1 MFCWEYNID
10 QLFQPKANHLG
21 KTMRFF
27 DLTFIEVN
35 IQG

>member
-1 MFCWEYNID
+1 MFRRKSNID
-10 QLFQPKANHLG
+10 QLFQPKASHLG
-21 KTMRFF
+21 KIMRLF

>member
-1 MFCWEYNID
+1 MFWREHNID
-10 QLFQPKANHLG
+10 QLFQPKASHLR
-21 KTMRFF
+21 KIMRFS

>member
-1 MFCWEYNID
+1 MFCGEYHIN
-10 QLFQPKANHLG
+10 QLFLPKASHLG
-21 KTMRFF
+21 KIMRFF